1 VLGTLRNHCKGSLW
15 CVFGCGGDR
24 DTGKRADMG
33 RIAAKLSDQPVV
45 TSDNPRNEDPGA
57 IIAAVLRSM
66 KPATVAIED
75 RAAAIAYA
83 IGNASENDVVLIAG
97 KGHENYQVVGNM
109 RRPFSDFEVALA
121 NLDARGAG
129 GRLR

>member
-1 VLGTLRNHCKGSLW
+1 
-15 CVFGCGGDR
+15 VFGCGGDR

-33 RIAAKLSDQPVV
+33 RIAAKLSDRPVV

-57 IIAAVLRSM
+57 IIAAVLRNM
-66 KPATVAIED
+66 KPGTVAIED

-83 IGNASENDVVLIAG
+83 IGNASDNDVILIAG
-97 KGHENYQVVGNM
+97 KGHENYQVVGNT

-121 NLDARGAG
+121 NLDVRRAR